1 MADLIRICSTGK
13 CNAELPPKTSYKFN
27 TCSNCREKDKLRKA
41 KSRATAKRQR
51 DEIEEPEPRPAPVQ
65 PQFHNDD
72 SDEGM
77 HSNLLG
83 TQFDDAEALFQSLKK
98 VSKGED
104 IVFHGYYT
112 MSSDPLISDKERVKI
127 IIHEIWQVTGY
138 RFTVHDHPKMAT
150 GFKTRLW
157 CSQDSRRKKAPKP
170 KDGESIKHRDNVGMQ
185 RFNCNSRL
193 TVTSRLANVLDCSTK
208 LVSVHLEHHHR
219 HVPYYNVSMS
229 PEAAQIIRENL
240 VWSTPSSLVPKVQQ
254 LYPEVTAAQIHSAW
268 TVMSEE
274 LWKKEKMQLPSASA
288 LLEDYRDEVD
298 VFEVTAEDGI
308 EMLSWGMKKIV
319 QKLDVRV
326 NAVEIALDA
335 TYETNAKHLE
345 LYALMSTVFSR
356 LWIVVIQENAS
367 KLSPNGSHTYGTDT
381 DCAHDMRTL
390 IKTWR
395 RSRKAIRERI
405 NKGKLSTTPYN
416 AERAHSVFAF
426 IARDFVPPGRPDPG
440 EHEGGR
446 EGGGRDTT
454 KDTTDSEVDPNAIFI
469 RLPATQPRPS
479 QVHIEETV
487 SLKIRIPPLGTLG
500 TTEDGD
506 QESSSRRNFCP
517 QSLRDSVVAKIEA
530 HRHAHPL
537 IPGYSAPTS
546 QGIYHWAVKQM
557 YNLCVEHDLRELWA
571 YLWENWYR
579 PRRWKLWAR
588 STIDEITIL
597 KTTMICESH
606 WRRIKHDFLHH
617 FHKPRLDLLVWILI
631 TKLAPAYYRKLDLLL
646 TNTGRYRELS
656 SWRKPF
662 KKEWRRPRV
671 EGDVDR
677 AAHAEDDDLDRE
689 NEGVDD
695 EGEDEDSE
703 DECEDEGTLDVDSSS
718 RNGTYQERMAKL
730 IQDLHNFA
738 DGLSYQMQFRDER
751 VLDSIDRNGRGFLR
765 MMDSCLE
772 KERRQNTNAG
782 APLGT
787 WDASSALSMYY
798 RSRPRRGEED
808 T

>member
-1 MADLIRICSTGK
+1 MAEIGAINTVWPDTCIRICWWH
-13 CNAELPPKTSYKFN
+13 
-27 TCSNCREKDKLRKA
+27 
-41 KSRATAKRQR
+41 Q
-51 DEIEEPEPRPAPVQ
+51 
-65 PQFHNDD
+65 
-72 SDEGM
+72 
-77 HSNLLG
+77 
-83 TQFDDAEALFQSLKK
+83 
-98 VSKGED
+98 
-104 IVFHGYYT
+104 
-112 MSSDPLISDKERVKI
+112 
-127 IIHEIWQVTGY
+127 
-138 RFTVHDHPKMAT
+138 
-150 GFKTRLW
+150 
-157 CSQDSRRKKAPKP
+157 
-170 KDGESIKHRDNVGMQ
+170 
-185 RFNCNSRL
+185 
-193 TVTSRLANVLDCSTK
+193 
-208 LVSVHLEHHHR
+208 
-219 HVPYYNVSMS
+219 
-229 PEAAQIIRENL
+229 
-240 VWSTPSSLVPKVQQ
+240 
-254 LYPEVTAAQIHSAW
+254 
-268 TVMSEE
+268 
-274 LWKKEKMQLPSASA
+274 
-288 LLEDYRDEVD
+288 
-298 VFEVTAEDGI
+298 
-308 EMLSWGMKKIV
+308 
-319 QKLDVRV
+319 
-326 NAVEIALDA
+326 
-335 TYETNAKHLE
+335 
-345 LYALMSTVFSR
+345 
-356 LWIVVIQENAS
+356 
-367 KLSPNGSHTYGTDT
+367 
-381 DCAHDMRTL
+381 
-390 IKTWR
+390 
-395 RSRKAIRERI
+395 RKAIRERI

-588 STIDEITIL
+588 SAIDEITIL

-662 KKEWRRPRV
+662 KKEWRRCENAEIPDPMNPKYRPDVDRWVCTCPHLVKSRFLLCKHLVQAVAPVPPVFFLDVKRSRTSPVWCHPCLRPRV